1 VDIHLLVSM
10 TVWTVCGAALLFVLM
25 FVDSLFTR
33 YNDIEEMKKGN
44 MAVTLRLVLKLLA
57 QAYILSSSISASSHL
72 SEALLVSL
80 VSFVLLLLLEGTAR
94 LLLGKWGKLNLDHGT
109 QQGKLGYGLFSGSL
123 HLAGALIISA
133 FL

>member
-1 VDIHLLVSM
+1 MDIHLLVSM